1 MRVHARHVSLEL
13 RDQVWSIGL
22 GRGAYAP
29 VDHLDRSSYLGVA
42 IEEMQSRLGTQPV
55 KQTTPTNPKSGS
67 SGGVSQRGQWGERFP
82 GPLLRISGKGHP
94 CDRSLTIG
102 TAVLRI
108 LTIAA
113 VILPLA
119 IDTFVL
125 STALGVAGLA
135 KRERFRTSLILTTFE
150 AGIPVVGFLVGTGL
164 GSIIGQWAD
173 YIAAAV
179 LAVTGVWMLWPRGG
193 EVEAEEQKVRLL
205 ESARGWAILLLG
217 LSISLDELAI
227 GLGVGLLR
235 LPLILPIT
243 LMAVQAFLAAQLG
256 MRLGSRIAEKA
267 REAAEKFAGVI
278 LLVAAALVAVETP
291 LKT

>member
-1 MRVHARHVSLEL
+1 
-13 RDQVWSIGL
+13 
-22 GRGAYAP
+22 
-29 VDHLDRSSYLGVA
+29 
-42 IEEMQSRLGTQPV
+42 
-55 KQTTPTNPKSGS
+55 
-67 SGGVSQRGQWGERFP
+67 
-82 GPLLRISGKGHP
+82 
-94 CDRSLTIG
+94 
-102 TAVLRI
+102 VLRI
-108 LTIAA
+108 LTIVAL
-113 VILPLA
+113 ISPLA

-150 AGIPVVGFLVGTGL
+150 AGMPVVGFLVGTGL

-173 YIAAAV
+173 YVAVAV

-193 EVEAEEQKVRLL
+193 EEEPEERKVRLL
-205 ESARGWAILLLG
+205 ESARGWAILVLG

-235 LPLILPIT
+235 LPLILLIT
-243 LMAVQAFLAAQLG
+243 LIAVQAFLAAQLG

-267 REAAEKFAGVI
+267 REAAEKFAGVL
-278 LLVAAALVAVETP
+278 LLVAAALVVVEKL